1 MKTKKYLA
9 ESKTVV
15 FGSLDFLKRLIKGF
29 IIAFLFLI
37 ISNFIDIS
45 FGFAWR
51 ETTYV
56 IILIILTGFTIFLL
70 FRKFSH
76 SSLFYLLGWVIG
88 VFVFGKMG
96 VIPSDKGLLYI
107 ITPLVISVFRLIFSF
122 FKKN

>member
-15 FGSLDFLKRLIKGF
+15 FGSLDFLKKLIKGF
-29 IIAFLFLI
+29 IIAFVFLI
-37 ISNFIDIS
+37 FSNFIDIS

-56 IILIILTGFTIFLL
+56 IILIILTGLSIFLM

-76 SSLFYLLGWVIG
+76 SSLFYLLGWIIG
-88 VFVFGKMG
+88 VFIFGKLG
-96 VIPSDKGLLYI
+96 VVPSDKGLLYI
-107 ITPLVISVFRLIFSF
+107 LTPLVIYGFRLIFF
-122 FKKN
+122 FSKKN